1 MNGLILSIPG
11 LPAKPK
17 DPAGH
22 LVKWVLLCQAPGF
35 VYGEQTF
42 EVDGA
47 FIDRQ
52 LADFR
57 RLTKSGYTPPLLREH
72 TRAGE
77 RSGDVLKL
85 ARKNIDG
92 RPALLGAVAFS
103 DPGAEAKIKRGEIK
117 YVSPAFGPLKDDLGQ
132 EFKFALREVS
142 LVAAPHQKHLS
153 QSGSHVLGA
162 ESTGGNMPDEIEEQL
177 AAPAVEGEETEESQM
192 AQVMDRLGKLEEAL
206 ASMAELKQLM
216 EEAIEAVVK
225 EPAEDEEPA
234 EVAAGESEAGVLR
247 ARIEAL
253 EIERDRAVWET
264 EKPAGLK
271 FTAELAEVLF
281 SAWRGDK
288 ETIGAVLKEARV
300 ELTEAPAKAEV
311 APVNNPFAVRMTEN
325 GGAAESTATDADI
338 SAEALRVAGGDPNQ
352 GPGNLQATQEP
363 AAQLI
368 GGPSN
373 G

>member
-11 LPAKPK
+11 LPTKPK
-17 DPAGH
+17 DPAGR

-52 LADFR
+52 LADFG

-103 DPGAEAKIKRGEIK
+103 DPGAADKIKRGEIK

-162 ESTGGNMPDEIEEQL
+162 ETLTGGNMPDEIEEQL

-192 AQVMDRLGKLEEAL
+192 AQVMGRLAKIEEAL

-216 EEAIEAVVK
+216 EEAIEAVK
-225 EPAEDEEPA
+225 EPAEEEPA
-234 EVAAGESEAGVLR
+234 EVAAGESEADVLR

-281 SAWRGDK
+281 GAWRGNK

-300 ELTEAPAKAEV
+300 ELTEAPAKAEE

-325 GGAAESTATDADI
+325 GGAAEGTATDADI
-338 SAEALRVAGGDPNQ
+338 SAEALRVAGGDQ
-352 GPGNLQATQEP
+352 IKALAIYK
-363 AAQLI
+363 QLK
-368 GGPSN
+368 SQRLN
-373 G
+373 